1 MTVPPIPQPAVIRHT
16 PTEDV
21 LAMVTG
27 TFLASLGLFL
37 LRSADAV
44 TGGTAGVAL
53 LISVATGLPLSVL
66 LIVVNVPF
74 FALAVWL
81 KGWAFTLKTV
91 AGVAAIALFSELHQW
106 ALGEVHLPA
115 LYAALGGNLMIG
127 VGILVLF
134 RHGASL
140 GGFNVLALI
149 LQERFGWRAGYVQ
162 MALDVLVVLAAL
174 AVVPFTNVLMSALG
188 AVVLNI
194 VLALNHRP
202 GRYLGG

>member
-16 PTEDV
+16 TTEDV
-21 LAMVTG
+21 LAVVTG

-53 LISVATGLPLSVL
+53 LVSLATGLPLSVL
-66 LIVVNVPF
+66 LILVNIPF
-74 FALAVWL
+74 FGLGLWL
-81 KGWAFTLKTV
+81 KGWAFTLKTIV
-91 AGVAAIALFSELHQW
+91 CVSAMSLFSEVHQW
-106 ALGEVHLPA
+106 ALGDIHLPA

-149 LQERFGWRAGYVQ
+149 VQERFGWRAGYVQ
-162 MALDVLVVLAAL
+162 MALDVVVVLVAL
-174 AVVPFTNVLMSALG
+174 AVVPFTNVLISALG

>member
-1 MTVPPIPQPAVIRHT
+1 MTVPPIAQPAAIRHT

-21 LAMVTG
+21 LAVVTG

-37 LRSADAV
+37 LRSADSV
-44 TGGTAGVAL
+44 TGGTTGVAL
-53 LISVATGLPLSVL
+53 LISLATGLPLSVL
-66 LIVVNVPF
+66 LIVANVPF
-74 FALAVWL
+74 FALGLWL
-81 KGWAFTLKTV
+81 KGWVFTLKTIV
-91 AGVAAIALFSELHQW
+91 GVSAISLFSELHQW
-106 ALGEVHLPA
+106 TLGDLHPPA

-149 LQERFGWRAGYVQ
+149 LQERLGWRAGYVQ
-162 MALDVLVVLAAL
+162 MALDVVVVLTAL
-174 AVVPFTNVLMSALG
+174 AVVPVTNVLISAIG
-188 AVVLNI
+188 AVVLNV
-194 VLALNHRP
+194 VLAVNHRP